1 MSILRKINVQGVDY
15 DIAPIA
21 SKEQAGMIKIGKGL
35 ICAAGGGAIEIN
47 YDNKSIIL
55 DENNLPKINEAW
67 ISEKIEEWG
76 ISRKL

>member
-35 ICAAGGGAIEIN
+35 VYDKTTEAIEVN

-55 DENNLPKINEAW
+55 DINNLPKINEAW
-67 ISEKIEEWG
+67 IAEKIEEWG